1 MNEEIEIK
9 FHYISEPPVHPKSP
23 FFAFSS
29 FTLKNGFFSE
39 FTLLLEEP
47 LDILLWYVFNTKGLT
62 VEKKNVKETKI
73 LDFF

>member
-39 FTLLLEEP
+39 FTLLLEE
-47 LDILLWYVFNTKGLT
+47 LFDILL
-62 VEKKNVKETKI
+62 
-73 LDFF
+73 